1 MWHAPPGQAAAT
13 CREVI
18 MNTAARTYVIQFGS
32 SMLAYCIVLIVA
44 LTLLQNNPHA
54 PWRIPLALA
63 PVVPAIF
70 ALLAFMRF
78 LGRMDELQRR
88 IQLEAIGLSFGA
100 TAILTFAYGFLQL
113 VGFPP
118 INWIWILPGMVMLW
132 GIGGAIAAAR
142 YR

>member
-1 MWHAPPGQAAAT
+1 
-13 CREVI
+13 
-18 MNTAARTYVIQFGS
+18 
-32 SMLAYCIVLIVA
+32 MLAYCVVLIVA

-63 PVVPAIF
+63 PVIPAFF

-113 VGFPP
+113 VGFPSV
-118 INWIWILPGMVMLW
+118 NWI
-132 GIGGAIAAAR
+132 
-142 YR
+142 